1 MISVCMATYNGEKY
15 INEQLTSILK
25 QLGVNDE
32 IVISDDGS
40 NDGTL
45 DLIKSIEDERIRLVI
60 NPNDKGY
67 SRNFAHAI
75 GKAKG
80 DILFISDQDD
90 VWADGK
96 VDLMIARLKKCHLVV
111 SDAMVVD
118 SDLKMLKESHF
129 STMGVKKGF
138 LINFLKT
145 RYIGACMAFRREVL
159 VKALPFPKHSK
170 FCAYDYW
177 LALICELYY
186 KVELEESALIYYRRH
201 DNNALTGGEYSTNS
215 FTKKLLTRVYT
226 LFQLVLRYRK

>member
-15 INEQLTSILK
+15 IKEQLLSILR
-25 QLGVNDE
+25 QIGDNDE
-32 IVISDDGS
+32 LVISDDGS
-40 NDGTL
+40 TDGTL
-45 DLIKSIEDERIRLVI
+45 DLIKGIKDKRIRLII

-96 VDLMIARLKKCHLVV
+96 VNLMIARLNICHMVI

-118 SDLKMLKESHF
+118 SNLKMLKESHF
-129 STMGVKKGF
+129 SNMGVKKGF
-138 LINFLKT
+138 IINFLKT

-159 VKALPFPKHSK
+159 VKALPFPRHSK
-170 FCAYDYW
+170 YCAYDYW
-177 LALICELYY
+177 LALVCELYY
-186 KVELEESALIYYRRH
+186 KVELEESALVYYRRH

-215 FTKKLLTRVYT
+215 FTKKLVTRIYT
-226 LFQLVLRYRK
+226 LFELVLRYRK